1 MQPFKNISSKP
12 IGSRFNGCIRISILS
27 LGILSS
33 AAYAQQVVSLR
44 DALSL
49 TFTQAPQLE
58 TYIYQAQAAL
68 GRVEQAGVSS
78 PITMDLAIED
88 AFGSGSTSG
97 ISAMQTTLSLSWL
110 LDKKLIDSRLNVA
123 TARTGLSE
131 INRDLQAVDLAAQT
145 ATIFVQLLSQQEKLK
160 LAKLAE
166 AESQE
171 SLDNIRYRVKAGKLS
186 VIDQLR
192 AEADLS
198 KKTLLTEGLTHEIV
212 SSKVALAAQWNGNTD
227 FVVEGSLFNIPTA
240 KALDASFAS
249 LQENPK
255 LKLFAEQKKITQSEI
270 ALARNTQNPAWKVTA
285 GVKRDEL
292 VDDFS
297 FVAGIS
303 VPLGGSDRN
312 KGKIIAL
319 NAEKSQQQVE
329 SDAWVKQIT
338 TQLLLLNQKLTHSRH
353 VIDSLNTTTVP
364 LLESAGIKA
373 KDSYLAGSYNFTDWY
388 SVRQELINAQYDLID
403 AYTNVHINNIEFER
417 LSGVSITD

>member
-1 MQPFKNISSKP
+1 M
-12 IGSRFNGCIRISILS
+12 
-27 LGILSS
+27 
-33 AAYAQQVVSLR
+33 
-44 DALSL
+44 
-49 TFTQAPQLE
+49 
-58 TYIYQAQAAL
+58 
-68 GRVEQAGVSS
+68 
-78 PITMDLAIED
+78 
-88 AFGSGSTSG
+88 
-97 ISAMQTTLSLSWL
+97 
-110 LDKKLIDSRLNVA
+110 
-123 TARTGLSE
+123 
-131 INRDLQAVDLAAQT
+131 
-145 ATIFVQLLSQQEKLK
+145 
-160 LAKLAE
+160 
-166 AESQE
+166 
-171 SLDNIRYRVKAGKLS
+171 
-186 VIDQLR
+186 
-192 AEADLS
+192 
-198 KKTLLTEGLTHEIV
+198 
-212 SSKVALAAQWNGNTD
+212 
-227 FVVEGSLFNIPTA
+227 FNIPTA

-353 VIDSLNTTTVP
+353 VIDSLNTTIVP